1 MLIGTQPSSAP
12 STEDALQSAMRDAA
26 RLMSP
31 QGMQALQAAVDA
43 LAGLRRGERI
53 PLLFARQAPA
63 LARAIGEDAVAQFAR
78 ELAHMTQKTS
88 AAVIEK
94 VIESAPLAAARLG
107 DEALFLS
114 YLSLLGLLAAQ
125 APRGLRPMLEKSGQ
139 LLSQLPLGGL
149 RRWVQ
154 WGVQAHRTDFDAQQ
168 RYFSLESAE
177 SVAVLQQERRGTLF
191 VDVQRR
197 LDIYLRALFG
207 RGFAMRPTSGDF
219 EARQGYRPAIEDF
232 QIHVPDAY
240 DDENGIAGGDIYR
253 AAVLHCAAHLVFTN
267 EALPAAD
274 LTPLQ
279 KDAIGIVEDARI
291 EALALARFPNVRAL
305 WAAQHAGVTAGPDTA
320 AGCLARVARAL
331 ADPGWPCNDA
341 LVAFARQAFMEADV
355 QSNAAS
361 MEIGMALAARLE
373 SAGMD
378 AYRSGALPMPAY
390 RDDNRYAFAFSADT
404 LLAIEEHF
412 ALPRQ
417 QRKTVNLMQFVNE
430 IDSELAG
437 EADEVW
443 VLQSELYP
451 YEDDG
456 VSYNAREAQER
467 PAPPVLYPEWDYRA
481 QSMRPDWVQLVERRV
496 EAGRADAFDA
506 VLAEHRPLL
515 GRLRRVIEALQPQG
529 VQRLRRQENGDELDL
544 NAVIDAWID
553 RARGDVPEERLM
565 MRCRRHVRDIAVLI
579 LLDLSESTNTAAG
592 DAGKTILQLTLE
604 AAALTAH
611 TLERI
616 GDPFAVHGFQSNGRE
631 QVNYLRFKDFGQKLD
646 EGAKARLAGMQG
658 RLSTRMGAAMRH
670 ATRLLRRQPQRQKLL
685 LVLTDGDPA
694 DIDERDPQTL
704 RHDARKAVEEAA
716 RAGVTS
722 FCLSLDRN
730 ADAYVSRIFGSRNYL
745 VLDNVR
751 ALPERLPLLY
761 ASLTRR

>member
-1 MLIGTQPSSAP
+1 
-12 STEDALQSAMRDAA
+12 MRDAV
-26 RLMSP
+26 RQMSP
-31 QGMQALQAAVDA
+31 QGAQALQAAVDA

-53 PLLFARQAPA
+53 PLLFAQQAPA
-63 LARAIGEDAVAQFAR
+63 LARAIGEAAVAQFAR
-78 ELAHMTQKTS
+78 ELAHMVPKTS
-88 AAVIEK
+88 ASVVEKIIEA
-94 VIESAPLAAARLG
+94 APLAAVRLG

-125 APRGLRPMLEKSGQ
+125 APRGLRPMLGKSEQ
-139 LLSQLPLGGL
+139 LLSQLTLGGL

-154 WGVQAHRTDFDAQQ
+154 WGVQAHRTDFEAQQ
-168 RYFSLESAE
+168 RYFSLESADAM
-177 SVAVLQQERRGTLF
+177 AVLQQERRGTLF

-219 EARQGYRPAIEDF
+219 EARQGYRPTIEDF

-240 DDENGIAGGDIYR
+240 DDENGVPGGDIYR

-267 EALPAAD
+267 EPLAAAG

-279 KDAIGIVEDARI
+279 QAAIGLIEDARI
-291 EALALARFPNVRAL
+291 EALAVARFPNVRTL
-305 WAAQHAGVTAGPDTA
+305 WAAQHAGLPAEPDTA

-331 ADPGWPCNDA
+331 ADPGWPCSDT
-341 LVAFARQAFMEADV
+341 LVAFARQAFAAADL
-355 QSNAAS
+355 QSNAS
-361 MEIGMALAARLE
+361 STEIGKALAARLG

-378 AYRSGALPMPAY
+378 AYRPGALPMPAY
-390 RDDNRYAFAFSADT
+390 RDDNRYTFEFSIDT
-404 LLAIEEHF
+404 LLEFEERF

-417 QRKTVNLMQFVNE
+417 QRKTVSLMQFVNE
-430 IDSELAG
+430 IDSELEG
-437 EADEVW
+437 EPDEIW

-456 VSYNAREAQER
+456 VSYNAREAKER
-467 PAPPVLYPEWDYRA
+467 PAPPIRYPEWDYRA
-481 QSMRPDWVQLVERRV
+481 QLMRPDWVQLYERRV
-496 EAGRADAFDA
+496 EAGGAQAIGA
-506 VLAEHRPLL
+506 VLAAHRPLL

-553 RARGDVPEERLM
+553 RARGDVPEARLM
-565 MRCRRHVRDIAVLI
+565 MRYRRHVRDIAVLI

-592 DAGKTILQLTLE
+592 DAGKTVLQLTLE

-611 TLERI
+611 TLDRI

-631 QVNYLRFKDFGQKLD
+631 QVNYLRFKDFGHKLD

-658 RLSTRMGAAMRH
+658 RLSTRMGAAIRH
-670 ATRLLRRQPQRQKLL
+670 AARLLRMQPQRQKLL

-694 DIDERDPQTL
+694 DVDERDPQTL

-730 ADAYVSRIFGSRNYL
+730 ADAYVSRIFGNRNYL
-745 VLDNVR
+745 VLDNVQS
-751 ALPERLPLLY
+751 LPERLPMLY

>member
-1 MLIGTQPSSAP
+1 MLTGTAQSPAP
-12 STEDALQSAMRDAA
+12 AAEESLQAAMRDAA
-26 RLMSP
+26 RQMSP
-31 QGMQALQAAVDA
+31 QGVQALQVAVEG
-43 LAGLRRGERI
+43 LAGLRRGDRL

-63 LARAIGEDAVAQFAR
+63 IARAIGETAVAQFAR
-78 ELAHMTQKTS
+78 ELAHMVPKTS
-88 AAVIEK
+88 TSVVEK

-107 DEALFLS
+107 DETLFHS
-114 YLSLLGLLAAQ
+114 YLSLLGMLAAQ
-125 APRGLRPMLEKSGQ
+125 APRGLRPMLGKSDL
-139 LLSQLPLGGL
+139 LLSQLTLGGL
-149 RRWVQ
+149 RRWAQ
-154 WGVQAHRTDFDAQQ
+154 WGVQAHRTDLEAQQ

-177 SVAVLQQERRGTLF
+177 SVAVLQRERRGTLF
-191 VDVQRR
+191 VDVHRR

-219 EARQGYRPAIEDF
+219 EARQGYRPAIADF

-240 DDENGIAGGDIYR
+240 DDEHGIPGIDIYR
-253 AAVLHCAAHLVFTN
+253 AAVLHGAAHLMFTH
-267 EALPAAD
+267 EPLAAGN

-279 KDAIGIVEDARI
+279 KDAIGVIEDARI
-291 EALALARFPNVRAL
+291 EALAIARFPNVRAL
-305 WAAQHAGVTAGPDTA
+305 WAAQHAGLAAEQQTT

-331 ADPGWPCNDA
+331 ADPAWPCDDT
-341 LVAFARQAFMEADV
+341 LVPYARQAFAAADLH
-355 QSNAAS
+355 SNAS
-361 MEIGMALAARLE
+361 SREIGMALAAHLD
-373 SAGMD
+373 GMD
-378 AYRSGALPMPAY
+378 SYRPGALPIPAY
-390 RDDNRYAFAFSADT
+390 RDDNRYTFEFSTDT
-404 LLAIEEHF
+404 LLAFEERF
-412 ALPRQ
+412 ASPRQ
-417 QRKTVNLMQFVNE
+417 QRKTVNLMQLVNE
-430 IDSELAG
+430 IDSELKG
-437 EADEVW
+437 EPDEVW

-467 PAPPVLYPEWDYRA
+467 PAPPVRYPEWDYRV
-481 QSMRPDWVQLVERRV
+481 QLMRPDWVQLYERRV
-496 EAGRADAFDA
+496 DAGNTATFDA
-506 VLAEHRPLL
+506 VLSGHRPLL

-544 NAVIDAWID
+544 NAAIDAWID
-553 RARGDVPEERLM
+553 RARGEVPEARLM
-565 MRCRRHVRDIAVLI
+565 MRYRRHVRDIAVLI
-579 LLDLSESTNTAAG
+579 LVDLSESTNAAAG

-611 TLERI
+611 TLDRI

-646 EGAKARLAGMQG
+646 AGAKARLAGMQG
-658 RLSTRMGAAMRH
+658 RLSTRMGAAVRH
-670 ATRLLRRQPQRQKLL
+670 ATRLLRLQPQRQKLL

-694 DIDERDPQTL
+694 DVDERDPQTL

-730 ADAYVSRIFGSRNYL
+730 ADAYVSRIFGNRNYL

-751 ALPERLPLLY
+751 MLPERLPLLY